1 VATNDDRLGPAGNA
15 TRNVLNDNGLTE
27 DDTTAD
33 VTDGTVG
40 RLPHLLEGEL
50 LDTGLI
56 RGDGGA
62 LDADLVFL
70 DGVCAVDSDL
80 IVSGIT
86 VLDAQVEVL
95 DVEVKVGVDELKG
108 GGLVRKFVLLCHG

>member
-1 VATNDDRLGPAGNA
+1 VAANNDRLGPAGNA
-15 TRNVLNDNGLTE
+15 TRNVLNDNGLAE

-62 LDADLVFL
+62 FDADLVFL
-70 DGVCAVDSDL
+70 DGVGAVDSDL
-80 IVSGIT
+80 IVGGIT

-95 DVEVKVGVDELKG
+95 DVEVEVRVNELKED
-108 GGLVRKFVLLCHG
+108 GLEGKLVVLCHG